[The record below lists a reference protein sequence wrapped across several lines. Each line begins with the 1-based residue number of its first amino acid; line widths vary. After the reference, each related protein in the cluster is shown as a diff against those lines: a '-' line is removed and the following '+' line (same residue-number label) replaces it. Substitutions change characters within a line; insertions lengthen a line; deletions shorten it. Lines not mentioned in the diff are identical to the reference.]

1 MLATKIDGFK
11 PAIEIKKLGKPKSRV
26 NRRFAKCALTHPSGA
41 VIGLRRI
48 FLRFLKQ
55 YRWLALNSVIK
66 QFGFFI

>member
-55 YRWLALNSVIK
+55 YR
-66 QFGFFI
+66 